1 MRCVLLASLLL
12 LAGCALPEPT
22 LNALPRPRQDPP
34 GLALALRGKALKMAH
49 DARLDVICT
58 EDATLAALHARQDV
72 AEQVV
77 AMYTAEDGNGLP
89 TAAKIIHV
97 FADNGALV
105 FLYCEAR
112 WTNGEWKEWAL
123 GGLVR
128 HEPPSMRAQK
138 ERAAW

>member
-1 MRCVLLASLLL
+1 MRYAAPLLALC

-34 GLALALRGKALKMAH
+34 GLALALRGKALMTAH
-49 DARLDVICT
+49 TERLSILCAA
-58 EDATLAALHARQDV
+58 DATLMVLHARQDV
-72 AEQVV
+72 AEQVI
-77 AMYTAEDGNGLP
+77 AMYTAEDGDGLP
-89 TAAKIIHV
+89 TAAKIVHV
-97 FADNGALV
+97 FADGGALV

-112 WTNGEWKEWAL
+112 WEGREWREWAL